1 MDYQKGTYVLI
12 SDTQLRDAL
21 LAWAAK
27 ELNTPTAKARIIR
40 NDPDYAHSLFLEVDA
55 ETPLDRAAFEA
66 VIRKHDTEGLFN
78 PADELS
84 RDGTYS
90 LLPESVSLSILTEL
104 IREQTG
110 FAAKKVLSY
119 QSAELDGVLGLSM

>member
-1 MDYQKGTYVLI
+1 MDYQNGTYILI

-21 LAWAAK
+21 LAWAGK
-27 ELNTPTAKARIIR
+27 EFRDPSAKARIIR
-40 NDPDYAHSLFLEVDA
+40 NDPDYAYSLFLEVDA
-55 ETPLDRAAFEA
+55 DSPLDRTAFNA
-66 VIRKHDTEGLFN
+66 VFRKHDPDGMFN

-84 RDGTYS
+84 RDGAYS

-110 FAAKKVLSY
+110 FAVKKLLSY
-119 QSAELDGVLGLSM
+119 HSAELDGVLGLSR

>member
-1 MDYQKGTYVLI
+1 MDYQKGTYILI
-12 SDTQLRDAL
+12 SDTQLRDTL

-27 ELNTPTAKARIIR
+27 ELNTSTAKARIIR
-40 NDPDYAHSLFLEVDA
+40 DDPDHAYSLFLEVDA
-55 ETPLDRAAFEA
+55 DSPLDRAAFNA
-66 VIRKHDTEGLFN
+66 AFRKHDPDGMFN

-84 RDGTYS
+84 RGGIYS

-110 FAAKKVLSY
+110 FAVKKLLTYHSV
-119 QSAELDGVLGLSM
+119 ELDGVLGLSM